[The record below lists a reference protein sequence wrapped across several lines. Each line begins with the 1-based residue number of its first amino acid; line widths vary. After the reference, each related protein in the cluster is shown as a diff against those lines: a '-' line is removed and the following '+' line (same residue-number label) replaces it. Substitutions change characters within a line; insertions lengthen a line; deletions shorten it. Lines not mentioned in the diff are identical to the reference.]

1 MTTQIWTKDQT
12 KAQDGHAM
20 ANGVPFLSLMEV
32 AGSKVAQYIRTRLKF
47 EQRQIEVLAGKGAN
61 GGDGLVVARYLAP
74 YYDVTVRL
82 VDGVPRFDGA
92 EAMLRAAQSLGAQVK
107 TGWPADLAADLL
119 VDGVFG
125 TGFHGSV
132 NNTPLADIY
141 ESINRRQIP
150 VVAID
155 LLSGVAADSGDY
167 HGPSINALATIT
179 FGASKWGHW
188 GYPGA
193 SMRGELVVADI
204 GLGVIGESTDC
215 WLDARTAKEWLPS
228 LSQLGHKYQRGRVV
242 VVGGS
247 KNMAGAPLLSAMAA
261 LRTGAGLVTLIVPQG
276 VADRIAAPP
285 TILVHEGPGSHGSLH
300 WSDEETRLAAAADV
314 IVVGPGLGQ
323 GVAPAVLEALLGL
336 GKPTVIDA
344 DGLRLLKQY
353 SRGTGTSAPMI
364 LTPHSG
370 EAARLLDLQDVDQD
384 RPKAA
389 RQLMDRY
396 QATVILKGAYSI
408 IGDMGKLTVNP
419 TGTPEMATPGSGDV
433 LAGMVGSLLAQ
444 GLDPGAA
451 AALAAYWHG
460 WAGMVAKNRYGQ
472 SVVATDL
479 IDGIAKARRWVEDQA
494 CPSSAPTSM

>member
-1 MTTQIWTKDQT
+1 MTTQIWTKGQA

-32 AGSKVAQYIRTRLKF
+32 AGSKVSQYIHTRL
-47 EQRQIEVLAGKGAN
+47 EIERRRIEVLVGKGAN

-92 EAMLRAAQSLGAQVK
+92 EAMLRAAQSFGAKVK
-107 TGWPADLAADLL
+107 TGWDADPIADLI

-125 TGFHGSV
+125 TGFHGTIS
-132 NNTPLADIY
+132 NTPIADSY
-141 ESINRRQIP
+141 EAINRRQIP

-167 HGPSINALATIT
+167 HGPAINALATIT

-193 SMRGELVVADI
+193 AMRGELVVADI
-204 GLGVIGESTDC
+204 GLSMIRELTDS
-215 WLDARTAKEWLPS
+215 WLDPGTAQEWMPS
-228 LSQLGHKYQRGRVV
+228 LNQLGHKYQRGRVV

-261 LRTGAGLVTLIVPQG
+261 LRAGAGLVTLIVPQG
-276 VADRIAAPP
+276 LARRIAAPP
-285 TILVHEGPGSHGSLH
+285 TLLVHEGPCSHGSLR

-314 IVVGPGLGQ
+314 IVVGPGLGSD
-323 GVAPAVLEALLGL
+323 VAPNVLESVLGL
-336 GKPTVIDA
+336 GKPTVVDA
-344 DGLRLLKQY
+344 DGLRLLKQI
-353 SRGTGTSAPMI
+353 SRVTRVAPMI

-370 EAARLLDLQDVDQD
+370 EAARLLDLQDVNED

-389 RQLMDRY
+389 RQLMERY

-408 IGDMGKLTVNP
+408 IGDMGNLIVNP
-419 TGTPEMATPGSGDV
+419 TGTREMATPGSGDV

-444 GLDPGAA
+444 GLKPGPA
-451 AALAAYWHG
+451 AALATYWHG
-460 WAGMVAKNRYGQ
+460 WAGMVAKEHYGH
-472 SVVATDL
+472 SLVATDL
-479 IDGIAKARRWVEDQA
+479 VDGIAEARRRVENQVR
-494 CPSSAPTSM
+494 PNSAPISL